1 MIKNYSKN
9 IDELKDQILFITDDD
24 SFIMVKILQ
33 ERNLKQAM
41 IYHLTKKLMF
51 QCV

>member
-9 IDELKDQILFITDDD
+9 IDELKDQILFITEDD

-33 ERNLKQAM
+33 E
-41 IYHLTKKLMF
+41 
-51 QCV
+51 